1 MLLKIPRSIFY
12 RKILNHTFFA
22 ANGMIF
28 DLWFPFLGSSS
39 FKYTRLPDQVD
50 TRELLS
56 HTHSASLRSS
66 NFLSLKPA
74 TASAASNKSAATKRN
89 LLLDFCVQYIGP
101 RSQGQGSPGPGT
113 GQ

>member
-1 MLLKIPRSIFY
+1 MLLKIPFSIFH

-56 HTHSASLRSS
+56 HTHSTPLLKLLELKAGLR
-66 NFLSLKPA
+66 L
-74 TASAASNKSAATKRN
+74 RRE
-89 LLLDFCVQYIGP
+89 Q
-101 RSQGQGSPGPGT
+101 
-113 GQ
+113 

>member
-1 MLLKIPRSIFY
+1 MLLKIPFSIFH

-56 HTHSASLRSS
+56 HTHSTPLLKLLELKAGHRLRREQQKCCNKEESS
-66 NFLSLKPA
+66 S
-74 TASAASNKSAATKRN
+74 
-89 LLLDFCVQYIGP
+89 
-101 RSQGQGSPGPGT
+101 
-113 GQ
+113 

>member
-1 MLLKIPRSIFY
+1 MDIKMLLKIPLSIFY

-50 TRELLS
+50 TLELLS
-56 HTHSASLRSS
+56 HT
-66 NFLSLKPA
+66 
-74 TASAASNKSAATKRN
+74 
-89 LLLDFCVQYIGP
+89 LLL
-101 RSQGQGSPGPGT
+101 SSPQT
-113 GQ
+113 S